1 VQLVASWIAD
11 TNTVAWGVFQQAG
24 DGLALAGD
32 VMALR
37 DVDHAHAVSLALGNF
52 EGTGSRE
59 LALGIVDW
67 DTISVY
73 LYTIDQTVR
82 SLPMTMAKLLTVAE
96 DSWTLNANVK
106 YVTSPISRATL
117 RFIDTHA
124 RTHTRTHDT
133 HDTHDTHAHTTH
145 AHTADAACGWWRV
158 I

>member
-1 VQLVASWIAD
+1 MAKLVGGVQLVASWIAG
-11 TNTVAWGVFQQAG
+11 TNTVAWGVFHQQAG

-37 DVDHAHAVSLALGNF
+37 DVDHAHAVSLALGDF

-67 DTISVY
+67 NTISVY

-106 YVTSPISRATL
+106 YVTSPISRATP
-117 RFIDTHA
+117 RFIDNT
-124 RTHTRTHDT
+124 RHTRTHDT
-133 HDTHDTHAHTTH
+133 Q
-145 AHTADAACGWWRV
+145 C
-158 I
+158 